1 MKLRRTRYQQG
12 SLQRIRRADGSEVWE
27 FRWRERQT
35 DGRTVRRNRRL
46 GTLKQYPSRA
56 AALQR
61 AATLRSR
68 TDPSVLVAETASLE
82 SLIEHYRGKELHEN
96 CERKSF
102 STKNTY
108 ERYLRKWIVP
118 RGGSYRLGDIK
129 TVAVEEWLQQIP
141 RSDGTKA
148 KIRNIISALFR
159 HAMRH
164 EWYDRNPISLVRQS
178 AKRRRAPDVLEV
190 QEIRALIGVL
200 EPRERTLVLLDLGT
214 GLRMGELM
222 GLKWADVDFER
233 RQINITRSIV
243 KQVVGP
249 CKTEASQKPMPL
261 DPHIAQELLTWRQS
275 TPYRHVD
282 DWIFASM
289 EADGKFPYWAATLMR
304 EYIRPAAEKSGITKH
319 ISWHTFRHT
328 FSTLLKAN
336 GEDVKVVQELLR
348 HASSKITLDTY
359 AQAVTPAKRRAQ
371 SKLVRMILPRQKR
384 RLARV
389 SRA

>member
-1 MKLRRTRYQQG
+1 MKLRRKRYQHG
-12 SLQRIRRADGSEVWE
+12 SLERVRRANGTEVWQ
-27 FRWRERQT
+27 FRWREPGA
-35 DGRTVRRNRRL
+35 DGRTVRRNLLL
-46 GTLKQYPSRA
+46 GTVKQYPSRTAALERA
-56 AALQR
+56 AALR
-61 AATLRSR
+61 SHAGASPFAT
-68 TDPSVLVAETASLE
+68 ATASVA
-82 SLIEHYRGKELHEN
+82 SLIEHYRAKELGDT

-108 ERYLRKWIVP
+108 EGYLRKWILP
-118 RGGSYRLGDIK
+118 RWGSCRLTDIK

-141 RSDGTKA
+141 RSNGTKA
-148 KIRNIISALFR
+148 KIRNIMSALFR

-178 AKRRRAPDVLEV
+178 AKRRRIPDVLEV
-190 QEIRALIGVL
+190 QEIRLLLAALQ
-200 EPRERTLVLLDLGT
+200 PRERILVLLDLGT

-222 GLKWADVDFER
+222 GLKWGDVDFQRLE
-233 RQINITRSIV
+233 INVPPCIV

-261 DPHIAQELLTWRQS
+261 DQHVARELLTWRQS
-275 TPYRHVD
+275 TPYPLPG
-282 DWIFASM
+282 DWVFASM
-289 EADGKFPYWAATLMR
+289 EADGKYPYWAETLMR
-304 EYIRPAAEKSGITKH
+304 EYIRPAAEKAGITKH

-359 AQAVTPAKRRAQ
+359 TQAVTPAKRKAQ
-371 SKLVRMILPRQKR
+371 SRLVRMILPRRKGR
-384 RLARV
+384 PTRV
-389 SRA
+389 SLA

>member
-12 SLQRIRRADGSEVWE
+12 SLQRVRRAHGSEVWV
-27 FRWRERQT
+27 FRWREHQA
-35 DGRTVRRNRRL
+35 DGRTVRRNRLL

-61 AATLRSR
+61 AATLRSH
-68 TDPSVLVAETASLE
+68 TDLSVLVAETATLE
-82 SLIEHYRGKELHEN
+82 SLIEHYRGKELQED
-96 CERKSF
+96 CQRKSF
-102 STKNTY
+102 ATKNTY
-108 ERYLRKWIVP
+108 EGYLRKWILP
-118 RGGSYRLGDIK
+118 RWGSYRLGDIK
-129 TVAVEEWLQQIP
+129 PVAVEEWLQQIP

-148 KIRNIISALFR
+148 KIRNIMSALFR

-178 AKRRRAPDVLEV
+178 SKRRRVPDVLEV
-190 QEIRALIGVL
+190 KEIRALIGAL
-200 EPRERTLVLLDLGT
+200 EPRERMLVLLDLGT

-222 GLKWADVDFER
+222 GLKWGDVDFER
-233 RQINITRSIV
+233 LQINITRSIV

-249 CKTEASQKPMPL
+249 CKTEAAQKPMPL
-261 DPHIAQELLTWRQS
+261 DRHIAQKLLAWRQS
-275 TPYRHVD
+275 TPYRQAE

-289 EADGKFPYWAATLMR
+289 ETDGKLPYWAATLMR
-304 EYIRPAAEKSGITKH
+304 EYIRPAAQKSGITKH

-359 AQAVTPAKRRAQ
+359 TQAVTPAKRRAQ
-371 SKLVRMILPRQKR
+371 SKLVRMILPRQKG
-384 RLARV
+384 RLTRV
-389 SRA
+389 SWA